1 MAGPSYSQVRQAG
14 GLGTVTGDSPMEAFD
29 RAVLG
34 AQNRTKGYEDI
45 NTNRLQQIKSGQ
57 LIEENELKLKRMR
70 DVEAWRQGGMIGPP
84 PNQKTYINDFNQANP
99 MTRGFDQS
107 AVQSGA
113 NYLESNYQKEAF
125 GVPQSDSSVAQ
136 PTEIQPVTKPDAT
149 TPVRDK
155 SSVVNEFTQIW
166 KNLEGRFN
174 LPDGYL
180 ARTAEIESDSNPNAQ
195 NPNSTAGGLFQF
207 VDGTAAEYGL
217 TNKFDPLESSIAAA
231 KLAANN
237 QIRLE
242 QLIGR
247 RPTSAELY
255 LAHQQGAD
263 GAAKLINMAE
273 TQPTD
278 LATSLVGIDEVTL
291 NGGNKQTTVSEFVK
305 LWKNKFVGQT
315 IQNMSKQY
323 ESLGGSES
331 FLRPQ
336 EGITAFMPED
346 RFANSGNEVFG
357 PALRRYTMESPQAYD
372 NAFTAYPEDYK
383 QEVAATEKTGVL
395 GDVIQTPA
403 GIRPKINFDFPSPRQ
418 PENPAGA
425 VVPQDIV
432 DAANATNIRAGQRA
446 ASAREF
452 PEGPAGD
459 GFVSVI
465 LNAGTTGMAEFDYN
479 PRTGEVRPRSTTAEF
494 MFSGS
499 ETAKAN
505 IKQQLANQYS
515 LDAEVTDYK
524 NAERN
529 VNSLT
534 EEIKGADNSKRTV
547 IFNNFEILVG
557 RLRDEV
563 DNASP
568 EEYAEKLERYTSALN
583 ELEAAKTQ
591 LNIATLNI
599 PGQFRVD
606 RNVFSGEGPEAGI
619 TKEAEQKNLEKLKK
633 LETARQDIKQKAD
646 AVFEKAA
653 ATGLPQNQITN
664 EAGQKA
670 IEKSVQILKQNGLKV
685 TGQNA
690 NQAVVP
696 VNAKMYTLDPNKV
709 LLARKQ
715 AALATEHLALLRMQG
730 KATEYRTLQLSLTQT
745 ESYLMGMEVIQE
757 VRKGNLQVL
766 ANLFAT
772 TYQTSDVDL
781 RVSSDNKISISV
793 KGDPIPAIQNL
804 TTDQV
809 VEYLGFTFDTQYKDA
824 QIALSTSAVEFQ
836 QKLLTETHK
845 ASLDLQKELAK
856 ANSTAA
862 QNTIIERFKASNK
875 VTNLDSQAGTF
886 TYTDDYG
893 RLYYVDTQSPNLVD
907 PDSKTQPYVVRVQ
920 VFEKGKLVDIEQ
932 VQ

>member
-14 GLGTVTGDSPMEAFD
+14 GLGTITGEAPMEAFD
-29 RAVLG
+29 RAVLN

-84 PNQKTYINDFNQANP
+84 PNQKDYLNDFTQANP
-99 MTRGFDQS
+99 MTKGFDQS

-125 GVPQSDSSVAQ
+125 GVPQTGPSVAQ
-136 PTEIQPVTKPDAT
+136 PVTETAVEPSSTGGF
-149 TPVRDK
+149 RDK
-155 SSVVNEFTQIW
+155 SSFVNEFTNIW
-166 KNLEGRFN
+166 SDLEGRFN
-174 LPDGYL
+174 LPRGYL
-180 ARTAEIESDSNPNAQ
+180 ARTADIESDSDPNAQ

-207 VDGTAAEYGL
+207 VDKTAKEYGL
-217 TNKFDPLESSIAAA
+217 TNRFDPLESSVAAA
-231 KLAANN
+231 RLAANN

-242 QLIGR
+242 ELIGR
-247 RPTSAELY
+247 RPTPAELY

-278 LATSLVGIDEVTL
+278 LATSLVGIDEVIL
-291 NGGNKQTTVSEFVK
+291 NGGNEQTTVNEFVK
-305 LWKNKFVGQT
+305 LWKDKFQGQSMDSIVDT
-315 IQNMSKQY
+315 FNY
-323 ESLGGSES
+323 EQPFTAVGSES
-331 FLRPQ
+331 GLEPRFQNFNEEIYRPSYLREMAEYPTRYS
-336 EGITAFMPED
+336 TAIE
-346 RFANSGNEVFG
+346 RGN
-357 PALRRYTMESPQAYD
+357 
-372 NAFTAYPEDYK
+372 YPEDYK

-395 GDVIQTPA
+395 GNVIRTPA

-418 PENPAGA
+418 PENLAGA

-432 DAANATNIRAGQRA
+432 DAANATNIRPGTRPLPMGLDSGLPITLEGNRYGLVNEQDVGIDTRIFNGVTYSLDGTA
-446 ASAREF
+446 A
-452 PEGPAGD
+452 D
-459 GFVSVI
+459 GSPIFVNQDIGAVVADRQLI
-465 LNAGTTGMAEFDYN
+465 KQLRDF
-479 PRTGEVRPRSTTAEF
+479 
-494 MFSGS
+494 FSGS
-499 ETAKAN
+499 SSTSIMGGSDGQSPLRISNLEQVRQDLESAKAAATSN
-505 IKQQLANQYS
+505 PSALTMQR
-515 LDAEVTDYK
+515 VTDLIALEK
-524 NAERN
+524 Q
-529 VNSLT
+529 LT
-534 EEIKGADNSKRTV
+534 EDASKFKTV
-547 IFNNFEILVG
+547 YRNQRGVL
-557 RLRDEV
+557 
-563 DNASP
+563 
-568 EEYAEKLERYTSALN
+568 
-583 ELEAAKTQ
+583 AA
-591 LNIATLNI
+591 
-599 PGQFRVD
+599 
-606 RNVFSGEGPEAGI
+606 EGPEAGI

-633 LETARQDIKQKAD
+633 LETARQDIQQKTD
-646 AVFEKAA
+646 AVFKEVA

-664 EAGQKA
+664 EAGQRV
-670 IEKSVQILKQNGLKV
+670 IEKSVQILKDNGLKV

-690 NQAVVP
+690 SQAVVP

-793 KGDPIPAIQNL
+793 KGDPLPTIQNL
-804 TTDQV
+804 TVDQV

-824 QIALSTSAVEFQ
+824 QMALSKSAVEFQ

-862 QNTIIERFKASNK
+862 QNAILEKFKQANK
-875 VTNLDSQAGTF
+875 VSIIDGQTQKF
-886 TYTDDYG
+886 TYTDLNG
-893 RLYYVDTQSPNLVD
+893 RLYYVDGQSPNLVN
-907 PDSKTQPYVVRVQ
+907 PESKTQPFVVRIQ
-920 VFEKGKLVDIEQ
+920 VLENGKLVDIEQ

>member
-14 GLGTVTGDSPMEAFD
+14 GLGTIAGDSPMEAFD
-29 RAVLG
+29 KAVLE

-84 PNQKTYINDFNQANP
+84 PNQKTYINDFNQADP
-99 MTRGFDQS
+99 MARGFDQS

-231 KLAANN
+231 RLAANN

-263 GAAKLINMAE
+263 GAAKLINMAK

-291 NGGNKQTTVSEFVK
+291 NGGNEKTTVSEFVD

-315 IQNMSKQY
+315 IQSMQKQY
-323 ESLGGSES
+323 QSLGGSES

-346 RFANSGNEVFG
+346 RFADSGNEVFG
-357 PALRRYTMESPQAYD
+357 PALRRYTGESPQIYD
-372 NAFTAYPEDYK
+372 NKFTAYPEDYK
-383 QEVAATEKTGVL
+383 QEVAATDTY
-395 GDVIQTPA
+395 TA

-418 PENPAGA
+418 PENLEGA
-425 VVPQDIV
+425 VVPQNIV

-524 NAERN
+524 NIERN

-568 EEYAEKLERYTSALN
+568 EEYAEKLEQYTSALN

-653 ATGLPQNQITN
+653 ATGLPQNQITT

-670 IEKSVQILKQNGLKV
+670 IRKSVQILKENGLKI

-757 VRKGNLQVL
+757 VRTGNLQVL

-793 KGDPIPAIQNL
+793 KGNPLPTIQNL
-804 TTDQV
+804 TVDQV

-824 QIALSTSAVEFQ
+824 QMALSKSAVEFQ

-862 QNTIIERFKASNK
+862 QNAIIEKFKQANN
-875 VTNLDSQAGTF
+875 VTNLDTQAGTF
-886 TYTDDYG
+886 TYTDING

-907 PDSKTQPYVVRVQ
+907 PNSETQPYVVRVQ
-920 VFEKGKLVDIEQ
+920 VFENGKLVDIEQ